1 MRCLH
6 LHRGIPGGG
15 KCIRNIRGSPPRTIL
30 LNSCIPY
37 IRIFTYLRVFIF
49 FITNIPSPPP
59 LRCSPRLPPETLT
72 NRHNPNHLINPRSQ
86 KPRLL
91 PAPAAAAQTLSTPL
105 SYLHPPLFSP
115 RNSALPSLTT
125 SPKPRP
131 RPILILIMED
141 TLQQPPTPTRKRRD
155 GKRWRIDYGRCPKN
169 VFRGVPRARWGDRFV
184 GCFVLGKGRWGG
196 RGKSS

>member
-1 MRCLH
+1 MC
-6 LHRGIPGGG
+6 
-15 KCIRNIRGSPPRTIL
+15 SFFYYQYTI
-30 LNSCIPY
+30 SA
-37 IRIFTYLRVFIF
+37 
-49 FITNIPSPPP
+49 P
-59 LRCSPRLPPETLT
+59 LRCSPRPPPGMITS
-72 NRHNPNHLINPRSQ
+72 RHNPSHPINPRSQ
-86 KPRLL
+86 KPRLP
-91 PAPAAAAQTLSTPL
+91 PAPAAPAAQTLSTPL

-125 SPKPRP
+125 KPKPKP
-131 RPILILIMED
+131 RPILILTMED

-155 GKRWRIDYGRCPKN
+155 GKRWRTDYGRCLKN

>member
-1 MRCLH
+1 MCVFYYQY
-6 LHRGIPGGG
+6 
-15 KCIRNIRGSPPRTIL
+15 TI
-30 LNSCIPY
+30 SA
-37 IRIFTYLRVFIF
+37 
-49 FITNIPSPPP
+49 P
-59 LRCSPRLPPETLT
+59 LRCSPRRPPGMIT
-72 NRHNPNHLINPRSQ
+72 NRHHPSHLINPRSQ
-86 KPRLL
+86 KPRLP
-91 PAPAAAAQTLSTPL
+91 PAPAAPAAAQTLSTPL

-125 SPKPRP
+125 KPK
-131 RPILILIMED
+131 PILILIMED